1 MELHPIENDDGNI
14 AEEVLQAV
22 EENQQDEPEVDPEAL
37 VGQPS
42 PAMVYDR
49 IVQFE
54 ETLKE
59 AWDEFKEKISS
70 DVYRIE
76 RDIGKV
82 EYALEN
88 LQRAYAGKDN
98 YSVGT
103 TVVVLDMRKFGTVQK
118 VTNMFVDV
126 MIDEDKKVVRK
137 RKKLV
142 KKINCTW

>member
-1 MELHPIENDDGNI
+1 MERHPIENDDGNV

-82 EYALEN
+82 EYAL
-88 LQRAYAGKDN
+88 D
-98 YSVGT
+98 S
-103 TVVVLDMRKFGTVQK
+103 D
-118 VTNMFVDV
+118 
-126 MIDEDKKVVRK
+126 
-137 RKKLV
+137 
-142 KKINCTW
+142 

>member
-1 MELHPIENDDGNI
+1 MELHPIENDDGNV

-82 EYALEN
+82 EYAL
-88 LQRAYAGKDN
+88 D
-98 YSVGT
+98 S
-103 TVVVLDMRKFGTVQK
+103 D
-118 VTNMFVDV
+118 
-126 MIDEDKKVVRK
+126 
-137 RKKLV
+137 
-142 KKINCTW
+142 

>member
-42 PAMVYDR
+42 PEMVYDR

-70 DVYRIE
+70 DVYCIE

-82 EYALEN
+82 EYAL
-88 LQRAYAGKDN
+88 D
-98 YSVGT
+98 S
-103 TVVVLDMRKFGTVQK
+103 D
-118 VTNMFVDV
+118 
-126 MIDEDKKVVRK
+126 
-137 RKKLV
+137 
-142 KKINCTW
+142 